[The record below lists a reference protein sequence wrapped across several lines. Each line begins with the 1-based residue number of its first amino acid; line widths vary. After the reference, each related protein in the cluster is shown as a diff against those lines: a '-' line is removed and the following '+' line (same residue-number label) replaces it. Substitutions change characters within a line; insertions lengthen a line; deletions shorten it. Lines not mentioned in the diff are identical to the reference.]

1 MLTWKNLKKL
11 SSYTKDGFRLELADF
26 YFNKNSSQLAS
37 FQFVLFGQFSL
48 ASYEVPISFV
58 TYIAVENCIS
68 INLRQS
74 EIEEFRQ
81 EFLLPMSEQR
91 IDFEPSYT
99 EFIESHNYID
109 LFQFSEGAYK
119 PKVNFE
125 TVCGIEVCF
134 ADSSRGIV
142 YDVWFH
148 LDDWKLAFQVL
159 FKNNPE
165 RRLSYFLESKD
176 IENIDSIQKRA
187 FSPLRA
193 EVLKSVPI
201 TQDPHLFKN
210 KLKELVQHISMA
222 I

>member
-1 MLTWKNLKKL
+1 MLTWKNLKKIC
-11 SSYTKDGFRLELADF
+11 SYTKDGFRLELSDF

-58 TYIAVENCIS
+58 TYIEEENCIT
-68 INLRQS
+68 IDLRQS

-99 EFIESHNYID
+99 EFIEPYSYID
-109 LFQFSEGAYK
+109 LFQFGEGNYK

-125 TVCGIEVCF
+125 TVCGIEVDF
-134 ADSSRGIV
+134 ADNSKGTV

-148 LDDWKLAFQVL
+148 LEDWNLAFQVI

-165 RRLSYFLESKD
+165 RRLSYFLEAKD
-176 IENIDSIQKRA
+176 MEHIDSIQKRA

-193 EVLKSVPI
+193 GVLKSVPI